1 VVDPARLV
9 DRGDQGNDDTFENWH
24 VLSIAPAAAGRPAG
38 HGKINGVDLELV
50 GKRAIVTGGSR
61 GIGLAVAKALS
72 QEGAHVAL
80 VARDAGAL
88 AAARAAVEEAGGLAA
103 GRVITVSCDTGD
115 DHAVGHMA
123 ADVAAA
129 FGGVDILVNAAAQV
143 NTGATATGLENFDE
157 ADFTEQVNVK
167 VLGYLRCARAVAPSM
182 KANGWGR
189 IINVSGLAARSS
201 GAITGTVRNVAVAAA
216 TKNLADELGH
226 HGVNVTVVH
235 PGMTVTEKTPEILAL
250 RAQRAGVEVS
260 EIERRLADSVS
271 IGRLVTAEEVAAVVT
286 FLASPKSV
294 AINGDAI
301 AVGGGAPGAVYY

>member
-1 VVDPARLV
+1 MWK
-9 DRGDQGNDDTFENWH
+9 DRD
-24 VLSIAPAAAGRPAG
+24 
-38 HGKINGVDLELV
+38 VDLELV
-50 GKRAIVTGGSR
+50 GKRAVVTGGSR

-72 QEGAHVAL
+72 AEGAHVAL
-80 VARDAGAL
+80 VARDAAKL
-88 AAARAAVEEAGGLAA
+88 EEARKAVVAAGGLAA
-103 GRVITVSCDTGD
+103 GQVIAVSCDTGD
-115 DHAVGHMA
+115 DHAVRHMA

-129 FGGVDILVNAAAQV
+129 FGGVDILVNAAARV
-143 NTGATATGLENFDE
+143 NTGATAGLEQFDE
-157 ADFTEQVNVK
+157 DEFNEQLNVK

-201 GAITGTVRNVAVAAA
+201 GAITGTVRNVAVAAMS
-216 TKNLADELGH
+216 KNLADELGH

-250 RAQRAGVEVS
+250 RAERAGVTVAEV
-260 EIERRLADSVS
+260 EKRLGASVS
-271 IGRLVTAEEVAAVVT
+271 IGRLVTAEEVASVVA

-301 AVGGGAPGAVYY
+301 TVGGGAVGPIYY

>member
-1 VVDPARLV
+1 M
-9 DRGDQGNDDTFENWH
+9 
-24 VLSIAPAAAGRPAG
+24 
-38 HGKINGVDLELV
+38 DLELV

-72 QEGAHVAL
+72 AEGAHVAL
-80 VARDAGAL
+80 VARDPAAL
-88 AAARAAVEEAGGLAA
+88 QAAKAAVEEAGGLAA

-129 FGGVDILVNAAAQV
+129 FGGVDILVNAAARV
-143 NTGATATGLENFDE
+143 NTGSFAGGIENFREDE
-157 ADFTEQVNVK
+157 FTEQVNVK

-189 IINVSGLAARSS
+189 IINISGLAARSA
-201 GAITGTVRNVAVAAA
+201 GAITGSVRNVAVAAA

-235 PGMTVTEKTPEILAL
+235 PGLTVTERTPATLA
-250 RAQRAGVEVS
+250 AQAERAGITVAEM
-260 EIERRLADSVS
+260 EKRLGDSVS
-271 IGRLVTAEEVAAVVT
+271 IGRLVTAEEVADVVA
-286 FLASPKSV
+286 FLASPRSV

-301 AVGGGAPGAVYY
+301 AVGGGAPGPIFY